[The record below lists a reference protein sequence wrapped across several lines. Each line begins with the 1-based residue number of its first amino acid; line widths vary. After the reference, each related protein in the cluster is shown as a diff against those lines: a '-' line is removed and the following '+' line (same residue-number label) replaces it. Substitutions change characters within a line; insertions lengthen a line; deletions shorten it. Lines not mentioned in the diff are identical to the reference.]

1 MEASG
6 TSGMKAAANGVLN
19 LSVLDGWWPEGYS
32 SGTGWAIGW
41 GEEYDDH
48 DYQDAVEGHLLYDT
62 LEREV
67 IPIFY
72 KRDADGLPR
81 EWIKNIKTTLK
92 RLGFAFSSN
101 RMVSEYTE
109 RFYLDADRDCGNLKA
124 RNYTL
129 AREMA
134 SWRKRIEDHWSSIEV
149 VNLQAELGN
158 EVLRTGDE
166 IAVHA
171 EVKLGELIPD
181 DVAVELYHGPIS
193 DQEVITEAH
202 TEKMEV
208 QDSSNGVH
216 VYKGT
221 IICQS
226 AGRYGFSVRVAPGHY
241 ALPHHLIPERIV
253 WA

>member
-1 MEASG
+1 
-6 TSGMKAAANGVLN
+6 
-19 LSVLDGWWPEGYS
+19 
-32 SGTGWAIGW
+32 
-41 GEEYDDH
+41 
-48 DYQDAVEGHLLYDT
+48 
-62 LEREV
+62 
-67 IPIFY
+67 
-72 KRDADGLPR
+72 
-81 EWIKNIKTTLK
+81 
-92 RLGFAFSSN
+92 
-101 RMVSEYTE
+101 
-109 RFYLDADRDCGNLKA
+109 
-124 RNYTL
+124 
-129 AREMA
+129 
-134 SWRKRIEDHWSSIEV
+134 
-149 VNLQAELGN
+149 
-158 EVLRTGDE
+158 VLRTGDE
-166 IAVHA
+166 IEVHA